1 MTKVKPQDL
10 GIRLLL
16 GNVAALGPG
25 KIELINAIENAGSI
39 SGAAKLMGMSYRR
52 AWNLVDSINHDFSTE
67 IIVTSS
73 GGKGGGG
80 AVVTETGLDI
90 IKRYRQIE
98 AKALDSVSDDLEM
111 FGRYLAQKST
121 KQKLK

>member
-1 MTKVKPQDL
+1 MTKVKPQKP

-16 GNVAALGPG
+16 GNAAALGPG
-25 KIELINAIENAGSI
+25 KIELINAIEKAGSI

-67 IIVTSS
+67 IVVTSS

-80 AVVTETGLDI
+80 AVVTDVGLDI
-90 IKRYRQIE
+90 IKRYQEIE
-98 AKALDSVSDDLEM
+98 AKALMSVRNDLED
-111 FGRYLAQKST
+111 FGRYLIQNST
-121 KQKLK
+121 K